1 MNKMSNLKSKNS
13 ILKLS
18 LICFSFLFLQIDLAA
33 QNGEEIF
40 NANCTACHF
49 ATADRLVGPGLLGV
63 TEKRSKEWFT
73 KWVKDSQKMVA
84 EGDKDAVALFEE
96 YQIPMQSFEGVLTD
110 EQILAVYD
118 FLANPVG
125 SGDKKEEATSNVGDG
140 DSDDLAIAGE
150 KLFKNNC
157 KACHSVGANKV
168 VGPGLQ
174 GINEKRS
181 KEWLVKWIQNSAE
194 LIASG
199 DADANAIFEEYN
211 KTPMPAQAVSEEDI
225 TAILAYIANPPGEKA
240 VAAEG
245 TETAVVDVPKK
256 DNSTTMLFLLIVVIV
271 FAAILL
277 FLLNK
282 SRVSIAKAV
291 AEKTGE
297 TFNGPV
303 TLIEAFKHTCGKNK
317 GIVAA
322 IVIVLFFS
330 GLVKLMGG
338 ATEIGVHQ
346 GYKPEQ
352 PIKFSHKIHAG
363 DDKIDCNYCH
373 SSARHSKTS
382 GIPSLNVCMNCHLYI
397 NGGDKTFTYNGE
409 EYPMKDEIQKIY
421 THLDYDPKT
430 GKYGDN
436 PTPVKWIK
444 IHNLPDHAFF
454 SHQQHVTVGKQK
466 CQTCHGPV
474 EEMDVVEQYSPLTMG
489 WCINC
494 HKETTVSTQ
503 GNAYYDDLHSRMPED
518 FKNKVMQDGKIT
530 VNEIGGMECAKC
542 HY

>member
-1 MNKMSNLKSKNS
+1 MNKISNIKPKSV

-18 LICFSFLFLQIDLAA
+18 LICFSFLFA
-33 QNGEEIF
+33 QLNLVAQDGKEIF
-40 NANCTACHF
+40 NTNCTACHF

-73 KWVKDSQKMVA
+73 NWVKDSQKMVEA
-84 EGDKDAVALFEE
+84 GDKDAVALFEE

-110 EQILAVYD
+110 EEILAVYN
-118 FLANPVG
+118 FLANPEG
-125 SGDKKEEATSNVGDG
+125 GEAATTEETASASDAG
-140 DSDDLAIAGE
+140 SDDLTLKGE
-150 KLFKNNC
+150 KLYKANC
-157 KACHSVGANKV
+157 SACHSIGSNKV

-174 GINEKRS
+174 GISDKRS
-181 KEWLVKWIQNSAE
+181 EEWLIKWIKNSPE

-199 DADANAIFEEYN
+199 DADAVAIFEEYN
-211 KTPMPAQAVSEEDI
+211 KMPMPPQALSDDEI
-225 TAILAYIANPPGEKA
+225 RAILAYIKNPPGQKE
-240 VAAEG
+240 VAAE
-245 TETAVVDVPKK
+245 TIDVNETDVPKD
-256 DNSTTMLFLLIVVIV
+256 DNSSVMLILLIVVIV

-277 FLLNK
+277 VLLNK

-297 TFNGPV
+297 AYNGPV
-303 TLIEAFKHTCGKNK
+303 TLVEALKHLISNNK
-317 GIVAA
+317 GIVAVV
-322 IVIVLFFS
+322 VIVLFFA
-330 GLVKLMGG
+330 GLVDLMDG
-338 ATEIGVHQ
+338 AMQIGVHQ

-352 PIKFSHKIHAG
+352 PIKFSHQIHAG
-363 DDKIDCNYCH
+363 LDKIDCNYCH

-489 WCINC
+489 WCIQC
-494 HKETTVSTQ
+494 HKETAVSTQ
-503 GNAYYDDLHSRMPED
+503 GNGYYDDLHSRMPED
-518 FKNKVMQDGKIT
+518 FKNKVMQDGKVT
-530 VNEIGGMECAKC
+530 VDEIGGMECAKC

>member
-1 MNKMSNLKSKNS
+1 MNKISNSKPKST
-13 ILKLS
+13 IIRFT
-18 LICFSFLFLQIDLAA
+18 LIYFSFLFLQANLIA
-33 QNGEEIF
+33 QNGKEIF
-40 NANCTACHF
+40 NTNCTACHF

-63 TEKRSKEWFT
+63 TEKRNKEWFT

-110 EQILAVYD
+110 AEILAVYD
-118 FLANPVG
+118 FLANPEG
-125 SGDKKEEATSNVGDG
+125 TAATKTEETTPASDG

-150 KLFKNNC
+150 KLYKNNC
-157 KACHSVGANKV
+157 KACHSIGANKV

-211 KTPMPAQAVSEEDI
+211 KMPMPAQAVSEDEI

-240 VAAEG
+240 ATTET
-245 TETAVVDVPKK
+245 TETAVTDAPKK
-256 DNSTTMLFLLIVVIV
+256 DNSTVMLVLLIVVIV

-291 AEKTGE
+291 AQKNGE
-297 TFNGPV
+297 DYAGPV
-303 TLIEAFKHTCGKNK
+303 TLIEALKHTCSNNK

-322 IVIVLFFS
+322 VVIVLFFA
-330 GLVKLMGG
+330 GLVNLMGG
-338 ATEIGVHQ
+338 AMEIGVHQ

-352 PIKFSHKIHAG
+352 PIKFSHQIHAG
-363 DDKIDCNYCH
+363 LDKIDCNYCH

-382 GIPSLNVCMNCHLYI
+382 GIPSLNVCMNCHKYI
-397 NGGDKTFTYNGE
+397 NGGEKTFSYNGE

-436 PTPVKWIK
+436 PTPVQWIK
-444 IHNLPDHAFF
+444 VHNLPDHAFF

-474 EEMDVVEQYSPLTMG
+474 EEMEVVEQYSPLTMG

-503 GNAYYDDLHSRMPED
+503 GNGYYDDLHSRMSEE

>member
-1 MNKMSNLKSKNS
+1 MNKILNLKSKS
-13 ILKLS
+13 SFFKLS
-18 LICFSFLFLQIDLAA
+18 LICFSSLFLQLNIVA
-33 QNGEEIF
+33 QNGAEIF

-49 ATADRLVGPGLLGV
+49 TTADRLVGPGLLGV

-84 EGDKDAVALFEE
+84 EGDADAIALFEE

-110 EQILAVYD
+110 AEILAVYD
-118 FLANPVG
+118 FLSNPEGGQKVEESVSTSKDVVEDDALIAQGQKVFKANC
-125 SGDKKEEATSNVGDG
+125 S
-140 DSDDLAIAGE
+140 
-150 KLFKNNC
+150 
-157 KACHSVGANKV
+157 ACHSVGANKI

-174 GINEKRS
+174 GISDKRS
-181 KEWLVKWIQNSAE
+181 EEWLIKWIKNSPE

-211 KTPMPAQAVSEEDI
+211 KMPMPPQAVSDDDI
-225 TAILAYIANPPGEKA
+225 RAMLAYIKNPSGQKE
-240 VAAEG
+240 VAATT
-245 TETAVVDVPKK
+245 TETAVVDAPKK
-256 DNSTTMLFLLIVVIV
+256 DNSTTMLILLIVVIV

-277 FLLNK
+277 VLLNK

-291 AEKTGE
+291 AEKTGNAY
-297 TFNGPV
+297 NGPV
-303 TLIEAFKHTCGKNK
+303 TLVEACKHLISNNK
-317 GIVAA
+317 GIVAV
-322 IVIVLFFS
+322 IVIILFFA
-330 GLVKLMGG
+330 GLVDLMDG
-338 ATEIGVHQ
+338 AMQIGVHQ

-352 PIKFSHKIHAG
+352 PIKFSHQIHAG
-363 DDKIDCNYCH
+363 LDKIDCNYCH

-397 NGGDKTFTYNGE
+397 KGEGKTFTYNGE
-409 EYPMKDEIQKIY
+409 EYPMDKEIQKIY
-421 THLDYDPKT
+421 THLDFDPNT

-436 PTPVKWIK
+436 QTPVKWIK
-444 IHNLPDHAFF
+444 VHNLPDHAFF
-454 SHQQHVTVGKQK
+454 SHQQHVTVGKQQ

-474 EEMDVVEQYSPLTMG
+474 QEMDVVEQFSPLTMG
-489 WCINC
+489 WCIQC
-494 HKETTVSTQ
+494 HKETSVATQ
-503 GNAYYDDLHSRMPED
+503 GNGYYDDLHSRMPEE